1 MEQQSVPGSV
11 ESIRI
16 NSERKTVIIIDKNK
30 QCTELLDYMRKY
42 LTGKEIL
49 TYQKYK

>member
-1 MEQQSVPGSV
+1 MEEGSVAGSV

-16 NSERKTVIIIDKNK
+16 NSQQKKVIIIDKNK

-49 TYQKYK
+49 T

>member
-1 MEQQSVPGSV
+1 MEERSVPGSV

-16 NSERKTVIIIDKNK
+16 NSQEKTVIIIDKNK

-42 LTGKEIL
+42 LAGKEIL
-49 TYQKYK
+49 T